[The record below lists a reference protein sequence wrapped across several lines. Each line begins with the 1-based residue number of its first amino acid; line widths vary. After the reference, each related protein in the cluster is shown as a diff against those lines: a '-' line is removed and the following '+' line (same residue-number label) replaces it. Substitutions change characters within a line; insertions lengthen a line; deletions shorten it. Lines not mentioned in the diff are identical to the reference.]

1 MPSFSRSLEQALH
14 RALALAN
21 ERRHEYATL
30 EHLLLALVD
39 DQDAAAVMRACSV
52 DLDLLR
58 RNLVDYIDSELT
70 NLVTDGRDDSKPT
83 AGFQR
88 VIQRAVIHVQSSG
101 REEVT
106 GANVLVAM
114 FAERESHA
122 AYFLQEQDMT
132 RYDAVNY
139 ISHGI
144 AKRPGSAESRPVRGS
159 EEEGEPQREQRSEQG
174 SDPDKDKKK
183 KESALEAYCVN
194 LNRKARDGRIDPLIG
209 REAEVQ
215 RTIQILC
222 RRQKN
227 NPLLVGD
234 PGVGKTA
241 IAEGLALKI
250 IRGEVPEVLH
260 DATVFSLDM
269 GTLLAGT
276 RYRGDFEERLKQ
288 VMKEIEQHP
297 KAIMF
302 IDEIHTVIGAGA
314 TSGGAMDASNLLKP
328 ALASGTLRCIGS
340 TTYKEYR
347 QYFEK
352 DRALVRRFQ
361 KIDVNEPS
369 VPDTIEILKGLKPY
383 FEEFH
388 KLRYTN
394 DAIKAA
400 VELSARYIHD
410 RKLPDKAIDVID
422 ETGASQMLVAEN
434 KRKKTIGVKEIEA
447 AIATM
452 ARIPAKTVSKDDAEV
467 LRNLEN
473 TLKRTVYGQEKA
485 IEALSSSI
493 KLARAGLRDGEKPIG
508 CYLFAG
514 PTGVGKTEVARQL
527 ASSLGVELIRFDM
540 SEYMERHTVSRLIG
554 APPGYVGFDQG
565 GLLTDQID
573 QHPHSVLLLDE
584 IEKAHPDLFNIL
596 LQVMDHGKLTDNNGK
611 QVDFR
616 NVILI
621 MTTNAGAADMARNA
635 YGFTRQKR
643 EGDDAEAINKLFAPE
658 FRNRLD
664 SVISFGHLPKTVVAR
679 VVDKFV
685 LQLEA
690 QLADR
695 NVTIELSEE
704 AREWLVENGYDE
716 AMGARPMARLIQ
728 QTIKTP
734 LADEVLFGRLKNGGA
749 VKVVVVQS
757 ETGIKVLGLEFP
769 DGPVKPKPEK
779 DVAAATAKRQPKTR
793 AKAAADGK
801 PAKTSPRRGPK
812 GRSAGGGGPDDGPAE
827 PPKAAG
833 RAVRTVPKVPL
844 TKA

>member
-1 MPSFSRSLEQALH
+1 LPSFSRSLEQALH
-14 RALALAN
+14 RALALAG

-30 EHLLLALVD
+30 EHLLLALLD
-39 DQDAAAVMRACSV
+39 DQDAAAVMRACNV
-52 DLDLLR
+52 DLDVLR
-58 RNLVDYIDSELT
+58 RNLVDYVDSELA
-70 NLVTDGRDDSKPT
+70 NLVADGRQDSKPT

-101 REEVT
+101 RDEVT
-106 GANVLVAM
+106 GANVLVAI

-144 AKRPGSAESRPVRGS
+144 AKRPGLTEGRSPRGA
-159 EEEGEPQREQRSEQG
+159 EEEPNERPTQDEADARQ
-174 SDPDKDKKK
+174 KKK
-183 KESALEAYCVN
+183 GDALDAYCVN
-194 LNRKARDGRIDPLIG
+194 LNKKAKEGRIDPLIG

-215 RTIQILC
+215 RTIQVLC

-241 IAEGLALKI
+241 IAEGLARKI
-250 IRGEVPEVLH
+250 IRNEVPEVLRG
-260 DATVFSLDM
+260 ATVFALDM

-288 VMKEIEQHP
+288 VMKEIEAHP
-297 KAIMF
+297 NAIMF

-328 ALASGTLRCIGS
+328 ALAQGTLRCIGS

-369 VPDTIEILKGLKPY
+369 VPDAIEIVKGLKPY

-388 KLRYTN
+388 RLKYTN
-394 DAIKAA
+394 EAIKAA
-400 VELSARYIHD
+400 VELSARYIND

-422 ETGASQMLVAEN
+422 ETGASQMLVPEN
-434 KRKKTIGVKEIEA
+434 RRKKTIGIKEIEST
-447 AIATM
+447 IATM
-452 ARIPAKTVSKDDAEV
+452 ARIPPKSVSKNDAEV
-467 LRNLEN
+467 LAHLQD
-473 TLKRTVYGQEKA
+473 TLKRVVYGQDKA
-485 IEALSSSI
+485 IEALTSAI
-493 KLARAGLRDGEKPIG
+493 KLARAGLRDAEKPIG
-508 CYLFAG
+508 SYLFAG

-527 ASSLGVELIRFDM
+527 ATSLGVELLRFDM

-565 GLLTDQID
+565 GLLTDGID
-573 QHPHSVLLLDE
+573 QHPHCVLLLDE

-596 LQVMDHGKLTDNNGK
+596 LQVMDHGKLTDHNGK

-616 NVILI
+616 NVIII
-621 MTTNAGAADMARNA
+621 MTTNAGAADMARPA
-635 YGFTRQKR
+635 YGFTRTKR
-643 EGDDAEAINKLFAPE
+643 EGDDTEAVNRLFTPE

-664 SVISFGHLPKTVVAR
+664 AVISFGHLPKEVVQK
-679 VVDKFV
+679 VVEKFV

-695 NVTIELSEE
+695 NVTIELTDES
-704 AREWLVENGYDE
+704 RDWLVEHGYDE
-716 AMGARPMARLIQ
+716 AMGARPMGRLIQ
-728 QTIKTP
+728 TTIKTQ
-734 LADEVLFGRLKNGGA
+734 LADDILFGRLKDGGA
-749 VKVVVVQS
+749 VRVIVKTDDIGLQS
-757 ETGIKVLGLEFP
+757 LGFEYP

-779 DVAAATAKRQPKTR
+779 DVASAKRKPR
-793 AKAAADGK
+793 AKSASTGRSK
-801 PAKTSPRRGPK
+801 KSVKPK
-812 GRSAGGGGPDDGPAE
+812 GPGGNGGGGI
-827 PPKAAG
+827 
-833 RAVRTVPKVPL
+833 RTVPKVPL
-844 TKA
+844 VRA